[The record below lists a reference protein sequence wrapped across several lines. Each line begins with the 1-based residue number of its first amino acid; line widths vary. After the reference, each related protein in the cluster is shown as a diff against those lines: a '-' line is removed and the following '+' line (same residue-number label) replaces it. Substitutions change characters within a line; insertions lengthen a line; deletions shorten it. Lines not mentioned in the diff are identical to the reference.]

1 MKMNDIVRAVSAI
14 YRVKR
19 NEIAVTKSRLRT
31 VEEALFNAKRT
42 GFKEITVARHNELL
56 DEKRVL
62 EQMINNM
69 EQYCE
74 GVSCVREYLMNLG
87 FDTEVE

>member
-19 NEIAVTKSRLRT
+19 NEIAVTKSRLRS
-31 VEEALFNAKRT
+31 VEEALFNAKQT
-42 GFKEITVARHNELL
+42 DFKEITVARHNELL